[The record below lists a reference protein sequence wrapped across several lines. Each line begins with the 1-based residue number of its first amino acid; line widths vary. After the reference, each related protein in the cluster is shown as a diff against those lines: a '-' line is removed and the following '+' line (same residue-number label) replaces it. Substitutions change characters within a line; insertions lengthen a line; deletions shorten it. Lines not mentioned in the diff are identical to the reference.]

1 MAVALIQVNNQC
13 AATLP
18 QVFKGCNLASC
29 AAAFNEGEASRA
41 CTAVAAAL
49 HGGRAGLARSGSVGE
64 VVAGVGLLLAA
75 LAVSYTCSLA
85 LECVCV
91 CTGPCCGLISHP

>member
-1 MAVALIQVNNQC
+1 M
-13 AATLP
+13 P
-18 QVFKGCNLASC
+18 LAR
-29 AAAFNEGEASRA
+29 AAFSEGEASRA

-75 LAVSYTCSLA
+75 LAVSCTRSHA
-85 LECVCV
+85 LDCVQGRVLFLDPTSMYMCMV
-91 CTGPCCGLISHP
+91 YDREVFCEFH

>member
-1 MAVALIQVNNQC
+1 MCIDWWSAASLAL
-13 AATLP
+13 AR
-18 QVFKGCNLASC
+18 
-29 AAAFNEGEASRA
+29 AAFNEGEASRT

-75 LAVSYTCSLA
+75 LAVSYRVGQGRL
-85 LECVCV
+85 
-91 CTGPCCGLISHP
+91 G